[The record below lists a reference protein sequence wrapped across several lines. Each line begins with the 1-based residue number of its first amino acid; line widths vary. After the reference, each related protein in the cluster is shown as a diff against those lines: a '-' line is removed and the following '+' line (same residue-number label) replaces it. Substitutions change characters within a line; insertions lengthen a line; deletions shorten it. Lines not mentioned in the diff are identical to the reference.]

1 MFDIMDSMNNIYTY
15 LAFRVAISWDTFC
28 PAKEYIWAKRWLAKP
43 DFCRWIG
50 RPSLSTPKATWIK
63 QHRIAHDCSWLSFF
77 HHTRYQKNGVE
88 WSRTVLQHISL
99 RHFTSKTHWHDIA
112 WLHGIFT
119 ALTVFPTKWLPFQRT
134 AKHLRLREVSLI
146 ASAEN
151 VLLHRKR
158 AWMQFP
164 AIPRTIS
171 QSCDF
176 GVQSRD

>member
-1 MFDIMDSMNNIYTY
+1 MRSQARLLQMN
-15 LAFRVAISWDTFC
+15 R
-28 PAKEYIWAKRWLAKP
+28 
-43 DFCRWIG
+43 
-50 RPSLSTPKATWIK
+50 STQFVHTKSNLMKKTP
-63 QHRIAHDCSWLSFF
+63 QPAHDCSWLSIF

-88 WSRTVLQHISL
+88 WSRTVLQHITL

-146 ASAEN
+146 ASVEN